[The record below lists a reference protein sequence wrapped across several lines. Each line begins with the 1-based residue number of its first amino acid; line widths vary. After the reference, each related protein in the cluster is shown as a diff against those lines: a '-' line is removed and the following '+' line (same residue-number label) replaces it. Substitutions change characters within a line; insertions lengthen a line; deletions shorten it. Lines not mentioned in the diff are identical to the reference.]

1 MRVLAE
7 LPHPD
12 CKITIFGMNQ
22 KFIIKFEQGNL
33 EQSYKIAESD
43 VLNGVNGVFEILD
56 EHFINHVLKSFTSMR
71 TGFNDTYN
79 RYY

>member
-1 MRVLAE
+1 
-7 LPHPD
+7 
-12 CKITIFGMNQ
+12 MNQ
-22 KFIIKFEQGNL
+22 KFIVKIEQGNL

-56 EHFINHVLKSFTSMR
+56 DQFITQVLNTFAAMR
-71 TGFNDTYN
+71 SGFNQAYN

>member
-7 LPHPD
+7 LPHSD

-56 EHFINHVLKSFTSMR
+56 EQFINQVLQSFTSMR